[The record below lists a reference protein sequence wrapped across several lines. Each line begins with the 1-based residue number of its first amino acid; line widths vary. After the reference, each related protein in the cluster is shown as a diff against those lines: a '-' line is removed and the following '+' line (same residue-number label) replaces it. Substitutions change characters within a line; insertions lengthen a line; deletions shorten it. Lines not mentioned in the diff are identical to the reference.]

1 VKGGLLQVKK
11 SLRGLH
17 QYCAF
22 QRDQARTLCGLAA
35 DQIELSTME
44 AIMYYTTWL
53 QYQDDADKPEP
64 PDYFTGIKLMLADWK
79 PPQPANPDSTING
92 ITVSQFLALTAYSR
106 LTTAIK
112 ALEWASGRR
121 DMDAYAPYAAI
132 LALDAVRLVDL
143 AKTIL
148 QTNTDELFQALEP
161 EHEWDQDDEDDEDS

>member
-1 VKGGLLQVKK
+1 
-11 SLRGLH
+11 
-17 QYCAF
+17 
-22 QRDQARTLCGLAA
+22 
-35 DQIELSTME
+35 ME

-92 ITVSQFLALTAYSR
+92 IKVSEFLALAAYSR
-106 LTTAIK
+106 FTTAIES
-112 ALEWASGRR
+112 LERATELRAF
-121 DMDAYAPYAAI
+121 DECMPHAAI

>member
-1 VKGGLLQVKK
+1 MKIDT

-64 PDYFTGIKLMLADWK
+64 PDYFTGIKGMLADWK
-79 PPQPANPDSTING
+79 PPQPANQDSTLNG
-92 ITVSQFLALTAYSR
+92 IKVSQFLALTAHSR
-106 LTTAIK
+106 FTKAIES
-112 ALEWASGRR
+112 LERATELRAFDERVS
-121 DMDAYAPYAAI
+121 YAAI

-161 EHEWDQDDEDDEDS
+161 EHEWDQDDGDDEES